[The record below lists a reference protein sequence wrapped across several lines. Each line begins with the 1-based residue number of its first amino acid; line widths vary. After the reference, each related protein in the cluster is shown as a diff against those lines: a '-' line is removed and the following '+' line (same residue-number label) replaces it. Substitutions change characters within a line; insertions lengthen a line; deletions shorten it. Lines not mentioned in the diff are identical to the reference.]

1 MHSFKRITTILLTS
15 VVLSASDLFAWGLT
29 GHRIV
34 GAIAEKHLDPIAAK
48 HVSER
53 LGGYHLQDVSNWA
66 DEIKSERTPFVQS
79 LRNWHYID
87 VKRSGFG
94 QAAAKKWPTNLYQAL
109 NFIIKRLEK
118 RQFDAPLTEDVLL
131 RLLVHLVADAH
142 QPLHVGNGQDLG
154 GNICRIRWFGSRWTT
169 SLHSIWD
176 TKLIDSYKLTYTEYA
191 DYLDHASTELIKNWQ
206 SMPVKSWLKESLD
219 LHRSIYP
226 ADRGYSP
233 KDYCVK
239 DRASLQDNKIPSL
252 GFAYQHAVRPI
263 LHQRLLQA
271 GIRLAGILNR
281 IYGDDLAQIS
291 VQRN

>member
-1 MHSFKRITTILLTS
+1 VI
-15 VVLSASDLFAWGLT
+15 
-29 GHRIV
+29 
-34 GAIAEKHLDPIAAK
+34 
-48 HVSER
+48 
-53 LGGYHLQDVSNWA
+53 
-66 DEIKSERTPFVQS
+66 
-79 LRNWHYID
+79 
-87 VKRSGFG
+87 
-94 QAAAKKWPTNLYQAL
+94 
-109 NFIIKRLEK
+109 
-118 RQFDAPLTEDVLL
+118 
-131 RLLVHLVADAH
+131 LVAVAH

-226 ADRGYSP
+226 TDRGYSP